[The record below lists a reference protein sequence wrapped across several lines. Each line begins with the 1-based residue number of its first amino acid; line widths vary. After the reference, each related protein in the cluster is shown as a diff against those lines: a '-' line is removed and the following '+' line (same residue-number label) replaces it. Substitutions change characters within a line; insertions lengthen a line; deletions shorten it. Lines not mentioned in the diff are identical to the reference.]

1 MRATQAV
8 AVGVA
13 AWLTAAGVGSAMTWT
28 VISRA
33 GSEVV
38 TSAPTAAREPG
49 SAQAPQP
56 HRGDGTA
63 RPHRPQRGADA
74 PGAGEPPSPSAP
86 SSGSQELV
94 PPSPTSSSTSS
105 PDPGSPAQDS
115 PGPPATAS
123 ASPSSASSPTTDR
136 QRTWQGPGGTVV
148 VTCRGDLAELD
159 AAQPDS
165 GYQVEIRDRGPD
177 EVEVDFEGRGAE
189 EDADTRVEATCVS
202 GEPRFGADVD
212 RG

>member
-1 MRATQAV
+1 MKATQAV
-8 AVGVA
+8 AVGIA

-38 TSAPTAAREPG
+38 TPAPTAVSEPG
-49 SAQAPQP
+49 SARAPQP

-63 RPHRPQRGADA
+63 SPRRPRLGADA

-94 PPSPTSSSTSS
+94 PPSPTSTLSS
-105 PDPGSPAQDS
+105 DPGSPAQES
-115 PGPPATAS
+115 PGPTETAS
-123 ASPSSASSPTTDR
+123 ASPSSASSPRTDR

-148 VTCRGDLAELD
+148 VTCRGELAELD

-165 GYQVEIRDRGPD
+165 GYQVEVRDRGPD
-177 EVEVDFEGRGAE
+177 EVEVDFEGQGVE

-202 GEPRFGADVD
+202 GEPRFDADVD